1 MADRSTRQT
10 DERRGDRDRI
20 ERHVPRGLLEARE
33 VLGPTQFREWAQ
45 RATHASTA
53 SYDSILRSGV
63 ANPLKSAWR
72 DQPWVTP
79 VVGSGPIGFPQ
90 DFPAKAAWLPQ
101 LVLREMEAGDGTGL
115 RGDLDALVVSGAD
128 PRLFV
133 PAFVNGLVTRRYGSP
148 IDPVSGDSEPPNLT
162 IDQSVV
168 WVVVAAAQLT
178 RTFHRMSLDS
188 SRPISRWGSEM
199 AQVAHDDPRAAE
211 LAEEYLPLLELACS
225 KASAAL
231 ARRAAGLRVGD
242 EPATNPQQAATA
254 LLAIRELI
262 VAIHDKVRALDTQ
275 IMLAHLEQL
284 TDLSWYLL
292 AQVVLDDIDP
302 GWTSLL
308 LQLVLTQPNVVAT
321 GSFRPRWKELE
332 AIANGVRDVYSRAAS
347 SASARRRGPELE
359 TEVSG
364 FYNSVAEVMWSQS
377 ATVSWASSRQREPAA
392 GEPGEID
399 WVLPRP
405 VTWVCSFDY
414 EVELALWRTAANAG
428 RSAQFA
434 VVMPVYVRQTGRPS
448 HGTMVWLEATI
459 DVPRG
464 AGALSDEEFFRRATT
479 VSSWRLLSNT
489 TGEAGAGDETQHR
502 PVVVHLLG
510 CPLLDLPDITPPSA
524 GTTTVAGQNLLRG
537 ALIEAG
543 ALVVSNR
550 SNADPDPDPSAPRRS
565 DLVHA
570 VTVDEVL
577 AVRQTARDW
586 SESSDTTNSPSLPLD
601 LFRTAGPASRVYAVL
616 GVPLRDPAVRLR
628 VTAVLSRGALNIN
641 HGDDD
646 GLGLFVNKR
655 IDDEE
660 LTVMNALGLD
670 VYRTRCEEFGESL
683 RGYARWLREHRSQI
697 DHWSNAS
704 GDMTVLA
711 DEQKAP
717 APHRPDVG
725 PDDRRARAV
734 NAVEP
739 RQPKRS
745 WKEVTQL

>member
-1 MADRSTRQT
+1 MADRS
-10 DERRGDRDRI
+10 ERGTAERPGDRDRI
-20 ERHVPRGLLEARE
+20 ERHVSGGLLEARE
-33 VLGPTQFREWAQ
+33 VLGPSQFREWAQ
-45 RATHASTA
+45 RATQATTSG
-53 SYDSILRSGV
+53 YDSVLRSGV
-63 ANPLKSAWR
+63 TNPLESVWR
-72 DQPWVTP
+72 NQPWVTP

-90 DFPAKAAWLPQ
+90 DFAAKAAWLPE
-101 LVLREMEAGDGTGL
+101 LVLREMEAGDGTAL

-128 PRLFV
+128 PKRFV

-148 IDPVSGDSEPPNLT
+148 IDALSRDSEPPDLT

-188 SRPISRWGSEM
+188 SRPISRWGSEK
-199 AQVAHDDPRAAE
+199 AEVPHDDPRAAD

-225 KASAAL
+225 KASEAL
-231 ARRAAGLRVGD
+231 QRRAARLKAGD
-242 EPATNPQQAATA
+242 EPSTNPQQAAAA

-262 VAIHDKVRALDTQ
+262 VAIHDKVRARDTQ
-275 IMLAHLEQL
+275 IMLVHLEQL

-321 GSFRPRWKELE
+321 GLFRPRWKELE
-332 AIANGVRDVYSRAAS
+332 AVANGVRDVYSRAAS
-347 SASARRRGPELE
+347 SASARRRGPELK
-359 TEVSG
+359 TEVTT
-364 FYNSVAEVMWSQS
+364 FYNSVADVMWAQS
-377 ATVSWASSRQREPAA
+377 AAVTWASTRQREPAA

-414 EVELALWRTAANAG
+414 EVELALWRTAASTG

-434 VVMPVYVRQTGRPS
+434 VVMPVYVRQTDRPS

-464 AGALSDEEFFRRATT
+464 ADALSDEEFFRRATT

-489 TGEAGAGDETQHR
+489 TDEAGAGDETQHR

-510 CPLLDLPDITPPSA
+510 CPLLDLPDIAPPSPGA
-524 GTTTVAGQNLLRG
+524 NKVAGQNLLRG
-537 ALIEAG
+537 ALIDAG
-543 ALVVSNR
+543 ALIVSKR
-550 SNADPDPDPSAPRRS
+550 LDAAAQPAPSAPRRS

-586 SESSDTTNSPSLPLD
+586 SDSSDNVNSPSLPLD
-601 LFRTAGPASRVYAVL
+601 LFRAAGPAARVYAVL

-628 VTAVLSRGALNIN
+628 VTAVLSRGALIRN
-641 HGDDD
+641 HGDDA

-660 LTVMNALGLD
+660 LTVMSALGLE
-670 VYRTRCEEFGESL
+670 VYRTRCEEFGQSL
-683 RGYARWLREHRSQI
+683 GGYAHWLQEHCTQI
-697 DHWSNAS
+697 DHWRGAS
-704 GDMTVLA
+704 GELTVSN
-711 DEQKAP
+711 DEQELP
-717 APHRPDVG
+717 PFHQPDAG
-725 PDDRRARAV
+725 PDDRPALAV
-734 NAVEP
+734 NEADP
-739 RQPKRS
+739 RQTRRA
-745 WKEVTQL
+745 WKELS